1 MRINRTQSLS
11 IISFVCLYFV
21 ARADADRM
29 VHQAQSLWSACQA
42 LWASVRTGEPGIS
55 WQHKLR
61 PLASEVSAVSRS
73 AGKNH
78 KK

>member
-1 MRINRTQSLS
+1 M
-11 IISFVCLYFV
+11 V

-42 LWASVRTGEPGIS
+42 LWASVRTGEPGVS

-61 PLASEVSAVSRS
+61 PLESEVAAVSRS
-73 AGKNH
+73 AGTYIHAYFYVYFN
-78 KK
+78 